1 MSDTT
6 DPQNTAAHSKTSG
19 TQSCSH
25 THSHTCHTRHTQ
37 THKHTHTS
45 QRERPKDKPPTLE
58 KTRGPFHHG
67 AGVGAGQGTEG
78 AKGREHKLRPPPKKL
93 HLQLLNKGKFFCDM
107 KDWRCVVIIYFKPR
121 RIIKARRQTYF
132 PGLSQ
137 WIMSTAGKTK
147 DHGQRWGSSLHF
159 SIFS

>member
-25 THSHTCHTRHTQ
+25 THSHACHTHGTR
-37 THKHTHTS
+37 KHTHTS
-45 QRERPKDKPPTLE
+45 QRERPKDKPRTLE

-78 AKGREHKLRPPPKKL
+78 AKGREHKLRPPPKSCISSSSTKENSFVTWKTEDV
-93 HLQLLNKGKFFCDM
+93 LLSYILNQEELSKQEGKP
-107 KDWRCVVIIYFKPR
+107 I
-121 RIIKARRQTYF
+121 
-132 PGLSQ
+132 
-137 WIMSTAGKTK
+137 
-147 DHGQRWGSSLHF
+147 SLDF
-159 SIFS
+159 LNG